1 VPAPAPV
8 PAPTGTFTLGR
19 TSASFDMVE
28 AGTPASAQSVPL
40 TITGTGVAFV
50 GAAYLAGQSPAN
62 WLNIDI
68 QGAGNSYVM
77 SLSVGYLP
85 AGNYTATFAVG
96 TADANGVVLQR
107 QDFTVQLR
115 VHRRLQI
122 DNATYIQR
130 SYRFGDASRTETVPM
145 DVLGPDRPWSAYSTV
160 PWIHVPTDARTGN
173 QSTQATI
180 DITGLGPGNYS
191 GTVGVRDNADAS
203 NSQGM
208 QVSLIITE
216 PTFTTTQQELLFGG
230 VNGTEAL
237 TVLPVNFTLTTG
249 NGVHPY
255 AATVTTDSDG
265 AWLQLSNPMGT
276 VGAAGSTI
284 NLSVAPGSLPGATRT
299 AQLRLT
305 TNVYGTTYTALVP
318 VTWNYEW
325 NRLVVSASG
334 VGFSSLPG
342 RSVLTRTVR
351 VFGAAHHPGTPWTAQ
366 SDSAWLTVTPSG
378 TTDGD
383 LTLTANPAGLAA
395 ETTHFANVSVSSS
408 DPLVANS
415 QSIRVSLY
423 KSGIAPVTTHIDRV
437 ATHVAASPVEPLVAI
452 TGGPGTDVMLHNV
465 YSGALVRTLA
475 GVAAGP
481 AAIKFSGDGRQLFVH
496 DEINLNV
503 RKVDAVSGAQL
514 ASYDATSISPT
525 YRGYAVETVRPG
537 GEELLITPGGRVYDV
552 GSDTYFANAPYF
564 AAVLAL
570 SLNHSPDQSLVAP
583 QFGTVAR
590 FRRTALR
597 GGGLEI
603 DSSAYSVYA
612 TDTGET
618 CFSANGDRVYSPYFT
633 GNPHHIVATSL
644 ATGQIMQQYP
654 TELYPA
660 AVRCVWNGLVVGGA
674 EIANNNADDVVTFH
688 GPTGVGRG
696 TLKSSVGVIYPMSLL
711 RRGLE
716 VSADGTRLIS
726 LYGSYVNTDSVGVS
740 LQSLPTPQ

>member
-1 VPAPAPV
+1 MAE
-8 PAPTGTFTLGR
+8 G
-19 TSASFDMVE
+19 
-28 AGTPASAQSVPL
+28 GTPAPWQSVPL

-68 QGAGNSYVM
+68 QGAGNSFLM
-77 SLSVGYLP
+77 NLSVAYLQ

-115 VHRRLQI
+115 VHRHLQI
-122 DNATYIQR
+122 NNAAYVQR
-130 SYRFGDASRTETVPM
+130 SYRFGDASRTETIPM
-145 DVLGPDRPWSAYSTV
+145 EVLGPDRPWSAYSTV
-160 PWIHVPTDARTGN
+160 PWIRVPTDPMTGL
-173 QSTQATI
+173 QSANATI
-180 DITGLGPGNYS
+180 DITGLAPGFYS
-191 GTVGVRDNADAS
+191 GTIGARDNADAA
-203 NSQGM
+203 NGQGR
-208 QVSLIITE
+208 QVDVTITE
-216 PTFTTTQQELLFGG
+216 PTFTTTQQDLLFGG
-230 VNGTEAL
+230 DNGTDAL

-249 NGVHPY
+249 SGVHPY
-255 AATVTTDSDG
+255 TATVTTDSDG

-276 VGAAGSTI
+276 VGAAGSTV
-284 NLSVAPGSLPGATRT
+284 NLSVAAGSLPGATRT

-305 TNVYGTTYTALVP
+305 TEVYGTTYTTLVP
-318 VTWNYEW
+318 ITWNYEW
-325 NRLVVSASG
+325 NRLVVSANG

-342 RSVLTRTVR
+342 RSVLSRTVR
-351 VFGAAHHPGTPWTAQ
+351 VFGAAHHAGTPWTAQ

-395 ETTHFANVSVSSS
+395 ETTHFANVSVASS
-408 DPLVANS
+408 DPLVVNS
-415 QSIRVSLY
+415 QSIRVGLY
-423 KSGIAPVTTHIDRV
+423 KSSVAPVTTNITRV
-437 ATHVAASPVEPLVAI
+437 ATHLAASPVEPLVAI
-452 TGGPGTDVMLHNV
+452 SGGPGTDVLLHNV

-496 DEINLNV
+496 DQINLNV

-514 ASYDATSISPT
+514 ASYDATSIYPT
-525 YRGYAVETVRPG
+525 YRGYAVDTVRPG
-537 GEELLITPGGRVYDV
+537 GQELLITPGGRVYDV
-552 GSDTYFANAPYF
+552 NSGTYFANAPYF
-564 AAVLAL
+564 AATLAL

-583 QFGTVAR
+583 HFGTVAR

-603 DSSAYSVYA
+603 DNSAYSVYS

-618 CFSANGDRVYSPYFT
+618 CFSANGDRVYAPEID
-633 GNPHHIVATSL
+633 GLPHHIVATSL
-644 ATGQIMQQYP
+644 ATGQIMQEYP
-654 TELYPA
+654 TEMYPT

-674 EIANNNADDVVTFH
+674 EFTYNNADDLVTFY

-696 TLKSSVGVIYPMSLL
+696 TLKASVGVIYPMTLL

-726 LYGSYVNTDSVGVS
+726 MYGSNVNTDSVGVS